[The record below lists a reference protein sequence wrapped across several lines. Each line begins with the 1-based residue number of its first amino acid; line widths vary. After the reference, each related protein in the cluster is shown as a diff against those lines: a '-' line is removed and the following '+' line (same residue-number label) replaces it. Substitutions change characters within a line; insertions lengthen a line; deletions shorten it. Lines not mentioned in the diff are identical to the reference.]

1 MTDVEN
7 VKPAEQKKSESRYFF
22 DGITWTPEIELG
34 TQLVAQWV
42 TGDMCGA
49 SFWGL
54 PRVGKSEFARYL
66 EKIAIDLFGGEVLVV
81 RVTFEGEKVDHR
93 LPLLK
98 TMAASLDIRAISTR
112 DPQDLRTKIND
123 EIMFRCTSMT
133 HWIVVIVDEV
143 QNIKQD
149 LYGEFS
155 KLDAFIANKGYRPC
169 FISIGQP
176 ELQSTVQN
184 LENNLAI
191 TGRQYQNVQE
201 FRGLT
206 FDQIAELLADLEGP
220 DLSFTRKHF
229 PWRAERGWSIT
240 SLLEPIKE
248 AVMATC
254 DLDGLNRDL
263 YFPMSYLRQT
273 LTSLFYFLQ
282 APESRDS
289 EVKAKDVLDAFEMNG
304 FKKVMHAYTK
314 PRTAP

>member
-1 MTDVEN
+1 MTDGEH
-7 VKPAEQKKSESRYFF
+7 VKPDDQKKSESRYFF
-22 DGITWTPEIELG
+22 DGITWTPQIELA
-34 TQLVAQWV
+34 TELVAQWV

-49 SFWGL
+49 AFWGL
-54 PRVGKSEFARYL
+54 PRVGKSEFSRYL
-66 EKIAIDLFGGEVLVV
+66 VKIAIDLFGGEALVI
-81 RVTFEGEKVDHR
+81 RAAFDGEKVDKR
-93 LPLLK
+93 VSLLK
-98 TMAASLDIRAISTR
+98 TMAACLDIRAVASK
-112 DPQDLRTKIND
+112 DPHDLRTKIND
-123 EIMFRCTSMT
+123 EILSRCTPMT

-143 QNIKQD
+143 QNVKQD

-155 KLDAFIANKGYRPC
+155 KLEAFLADKGYRPC

-206 FDQIAELLADLEGP
+206 FDQVAEVLADLEGP
-220 DLSFTRKHF
+220 DLRFTRKHF

-240 SLLEPIKE
+240 SLLGAIKE
-248 AVMATC
+248 AVFATC

-273 LTSLFYFLQ
+273 LTSLFYFLKE
-282 APESRDS
+282 PENCEA
-289 EVKAKDVLDAFEMNG
+289 EVTAEVVLDAFEMNG

-314 PRTAP
+314 PRPAA